1 MNDFVWQWTASWP
14 LVWMCTHDDSGVV
27 AANGDVLRPGRRR
40 EAKDEDEHGHNE
52 QHPRHDDGFPLPLL
66 EGAWKTTK
74 QLRRFPPSQALEE
87 DGGSWV
93 DWSLFASFPLSD
105 YSEDAT
111 HWPVSWLFLSR
122 NTFILASQGFF
133 KYMWKSQRSEAQN
146 TNTLVRSKSEKAHV
160 KEITMDSTPACRE
173 KKNKAAFLHQ
183 KYFLYYF
190 LLQYVVWLN
199 GKTSWHN
206 AKVCLILRFEAI
218 STLTPP

>member
-1 MNDFVWQWTASWP
+1 
-14 LVWMCTHDDSGVV
+14 MCTHDDSGVV

-40 EAKDEDEHGHNE
+40 EAEDEDEHGHNE

-93 DWSLFASFPLSD
+93 DWSLFASLTTVRLQWRCYTLACFM
-105 YSEDAT
+105 
-111 HWPVSWLFLSR
+111 
-122 NTFILASQGFF
+122 TFSSKEYLHSCLAGIF
-133 KYMWKSQRSEAQN
+133 KYRWKSQRSKAQN

-160 KEITMDSTPACRE
+160 KEITMDSTPARRE

-190 LLQYVVWLN
+190 YSSMWFGWMEKFPDIMQRFAWFQGLKPFPLWLHL
-199 GKTSWHN
+199 KPHHM
-206 AKVCLILRFEAI
+206 
-218 STLTPP
+218 PPKNNCHDT